1 MRRRTFF
8 FWFYSTLLLSF
19 TSSLGINKLN
29 SVLALP
35 IPQEA
40 MKLYEQANQ
49 YIDQGNLTQALT
61 TLKQALTQFQA
72 LGDQVSEAGILN
84 DIGLVYRNQGQYETA
99 LEYAKKALKIRQTL
113 NEQSGIAQTITN
125 IAQVY
130 SLQGNYPQAIEYFEN
145 ALKIVENLG
154 ETQSQGYILTNLG
167 AVYQNLG
174 QYQKAHSYFENSLSI
189 FQQLNQYWEAAILF
203 NNIASN
209 YVYQR
214 QYEQAKPI
222 FEKAL
227 TLSQKIGDQQG
238 IAQNLV
244 NLAAVYDRLEQY
256 PKALEFYQQGLELA
270 TQVGDLSLIG
280 QALNNMGTVYRLQ
293 KQYESA
299 ISFYQKALEVRTK
312 IGEKLGIIITF
323 NNLGV
328 AQFESGKLPQAT
340 ETLYTAIHQFE
351 TLRPG
356 LNDENKIA
364 LFERFANTYSI
375 LQQVL
380 ISQNQIEKALEISER
395 GRSRAFVELLAKNL
409 DPEDIKKIQVTPPNI
424 NQIKQIAQEQQSTLV
439 EYSITVDEKGKNSK
453 LLIWVITPTGKI
465 DFRSVDLTQ
474 FPSLG
479 DNLLTFIS
487 QGSQDQLINNALTG
501 IDTEVSN
508 IPERDITNKKLQDL
522 YQILIE
528 PIADLLPKTPEEQV
542 IFIPHQEL
550 LLVPFAALND
560 ANGRYLIESHT
571 IRINPSIQALQLTR
585 QYPTAQQSLKTALVV
600 GNPKMPLNLKPL
612 PASEN
617 EAKLIANLLKTQP
630 LIGENASE
638 TAVINLMKDARIIH
652 LATHGLFDDFT
663 GSGLSGAIALSPSNQ
678 ADGLLTTAEIMT
690 LKLNANLL
698 VLSACNTAS
707 GKITSDG
714 VLGLSRTLI
723 AAGVKNLMVTLWS
736 VDDQRTMELMQT
748 FYQELQQN
756 SDYAQALRQA
766 MLQMIKTHPNPKNW
780 GAFILMG

>member
-8 FWFYSTLLLSF
+8 FSFYGTLLLSF
-19 TSSLGINKLN
+19 TSALGINKPN
-29 SVLALP
+29 SVLAIP
-35 IPQEA
+35 TPQEA

-49 YIDQGNLTQALT
+49 YIDQGNFSQALT
-61 TLKQALTQFQA
+61 TLKQALSQFQA
-72 LGDQVSEAGILN
+72 LGDQLSEAGILN

-99 LEYAKKALKIRQTL
+99 LEYGEKALKIRQNL
-113 NEQSGIAQTITN
+113 NDQSGSAQSLTN
-125 IAQVY
+125 IAQIY
-130 SLQGNYPQAIEYFEN
+130 SVQGNYPQAIEFFET

-154 ETQSQGYILTNLG
+154 ETQSQGYILNNLG
-167 AVYQNLG
+167 GVYQSLG
-174 QYQKAHSYFENSLSI
+174 QYQKAHSSFEKSLSI
-189 FQQLNQYWEAAILF
+189 FQQLKQPWEEAILL

-214 QYEQAKPI
+214 QYEPAKLM

-227 TLSQKIGDQQG
+227 AISQEIGDQQG

-270 TQVGDLSLIG
+270 TQVGDLSLMG

-293 KQYESA
+293 HQYESA
-299 ISFYQKALEVRTK
+299 INSYQKALEVRTQ
-312 IGEKLGIIITF
+312 IGEKLGITITL

-328 AQFESGKLPQAT
+328 AQFQSGKLPQAT

-409 DPEDIKKIQVTPPNI
+409 DPEDIKKIDVTSPNI

-439 EYSITVDEKGKNSK
+439 EYSIVVDEKGKNSE

-474 FPSLG
+474 FPKLG

-487 QGSQDQLINNALTG
+487 QGSQEQQINNALTG

-508 IPERDITNKKLQDL
+508 IPRQNISNKKLQDL
-522 YQILIE
+522 YQIIIE

-571 IRINPSIQALQLTR
+571 IRMNPSIQALQLTR
-585 QYPTAQQSLKTALVV
+585 QYPLSQHSVKTALVV
-600 GNPKMPLNLKPL
+600 GNPKMPVNIQSL
-612 PASEN
+612 PATEN

-630 LIGENASE
+630 LIGEKASE
-638 TAVINLMKDARIIH
+638 NAVINLMKDAQLIH
-652 LATHGLFDDFT
+652 LATHGLFNDFT
-663 GSGLSGAIALSPSNQ
+663 GSGLPGAIALSASNQ
-678 ADGLLTTAEIMT
+678 ADGLLTTAEIMN

-714 VLGLSRTLI
+714 VLGLSRALI
-723 AAGVKNLMVTLWS
+723 TAGVKNLMVTLWS

-756 SDYAQALRQA
+756 PDYAQALRQA
-766 MLQMIKTHPNPKNW
+766 MLQMIKTHPDPKNW
-780 GAFILMG
+780 GAFILIG